1 MIVGVLNMIF
11 FHIWHLGIFV
21 WLFTWLLVGTL
32 TAFKDNR
39 TEEQK
44 QHDERQRAARVEQ
57 ERTILHNMN
66 NNSKKSLVC
75 PVCGSANI
83 QLISDQANVKK
94 IKQTTSLN
102 LNPLHPLTVFKHHE
116 KIIKKHNVLGIKDN
130 KNREYHCQQCGHVWK
145 SK

>member
-1 MIVGVLNMIF
+1 MK
-11 FHIWHLGIFV
+11 

-32 TAFKDNR
+32 PAFKDNR

-83 QLISDQANVKK
+83 QLISDQVN
-94 IKQTTSLN
+94 
-102 LNPLHPLTVFKHHE
+102 
-116 KIIKKHNVLGIKDN
+116 IKKNQAN
-130 KNREYHCQQCGHVWK
+130 NFAEFK
-145 SK
+145 SITPAYSFQTS